1 MSKSY
6 AFQIVEDYNP
16 RRNQID
22 IDFIRLLADR
32 VKQLPEK
39 GAIIINKADIEKA
52 GIVPGVGAGKTI
64 LEALRQLLSEE
75 FYTRIKATT
84 RTHEKQLTAV
94 VVYFKA

>member
-52 GIVPGVGAGKTI
+52 
-64 LEALRQLLSEE
+64 
-75 FYTRIKATT
+75 
-84 RTHEKQLTAV
+84 
-94 VVYFKA
+94 